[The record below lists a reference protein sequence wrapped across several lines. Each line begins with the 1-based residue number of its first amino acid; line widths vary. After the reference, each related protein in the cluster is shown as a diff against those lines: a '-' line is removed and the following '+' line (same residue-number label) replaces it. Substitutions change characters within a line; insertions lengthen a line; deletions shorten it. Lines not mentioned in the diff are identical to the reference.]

1 MFANIDIMFNY
12 YQYIAEQ
19 TYSVVTQVCKES
31 KLWIRPN
38 LRRPSFSF
46 TYLS

>member
-1 MFANIDIMFNY
+1 MFANINITYNY

-19 TYSVVTQVCKES
+19 TDSVVTQVCKES

-38 LRRPSFSF
+38 LRQPSFSF